1 MLVYLWL
8 IIYGTNGLSM
18 NLAWL
23 FRKAPWHKL
32 SRAYRFKHLLLKSA

>member
-18 NLAWL
+18 NLAGYFVKRRGVIWVEL
-23 FRKAPWHKL
+23 IGL
-32 SRAYRFKHLLLKSA
+32 STSY